1 MMKEVYIVTD
11 RAYFDVIQ
19 RTGEIPAATM
29 EEAWQMA
36 QKTLQAEN
44 KKDYTITVMPYA
56 AATLPVYQKDE
67 AFPGR

>member
-1 MMKEVYIVTD
+1 
-11 RAYFDVIQ
+11 
-19 RTGEIPAATM
+19 M

-56 AATLPVYQKDE
+56 AATLPVYQK
-67 AFPGR
+67 G